1 MLYVLA
7 PVLVRVLLDGSG
19 HDSAEIDGTVERH
32 ATSSPTKQPV
42 PAPRYSAQ
50 SKANLELDIKDTASP
65 QPRKTAKSKIP
76 ELLKSPPKS
85 DKDRTLQT
93 EEAIKSPKS
102 PSAKSKIPI
111 KLKTHEQEI
120 IEIKTAVTKPSEPNF
135 QSQQEVE
142 TRTSTTTTY
151 SNQYVPSEDFEQ
163 LQKIRSFEI
172 PEISE
177 LRRQVSQE
185 DSLDPDLEELK
196 DGEVSCKTV
205 RKSTIMKSGSSEPEV
220 WTETVTTKTLPD
232 GRQDTWKS
240 VTSGSLQSEI
250 WDTQCSLDTSP
261 GSGNGD
267 LYTKNEAYRHELNS
281 DTDSEGSPQPR
292 RRSPSKR
299 RTLGSSS
306 GSDVALHEGAE
317 LSPLEDDQ
325 GTSLTANLLSKPCTY
340 PANLL
345 PIFIRQNSIP
355 CLIICHTLVN
365 EYITSAIGVLRVLQ
379 SFVKR
384 DL

>member
-42 PAPRYSAQ
+42 PAPRYSAK

-65 QPRKTAKSKIP
+65 QPRKSTKSKIP

-85 DKDRTLQT
+85 DKERNLQI
-93 EEAIKSPKS
+93 EEVGIKSPKEALS
-102 PSAKSKIPI
+102 PKSKIPI
-111 KLKTHEQEI
+111 KLKTSGLESEI
-120 IEIKTAVTKPSEPNF
+120 TETRKTADTKSSETDHFHKDIPF
-135 QSQQEVE
+135 TE
-142 TRTSTTTTY
+142 TITH
-151 SNQYVPSEDFEQ
+151 NLPPEEFEQ
-163 LQKIRSFEI
+163 LQKSIQRGFELT

-177 LRRQVSQE
+177 IRRQVMTSSQE
-185 DSLDPDLEELK
+185 NLMVQETSLDPDLEELLK
-196 DGEVSCKTV
+196 DGEVVSRIVK
-205 RKSTIMKSGSSEPEV
+205 KSTVTTKSGSSEPEV

-267 LYTKNEAYRHELNS
+267 LYTKNEAYRSELNS

-292 RRSPSKR
+292 RRSSSKR

-325 GTSLTANLLSKPCTY
+325 GTSLTANLLSKQCTY

-345 PIFIRQNSIP
+345 PIFVSQNIVFY
-355 CLIICHTLVN
+355 IITH
-365 EYITSAIGVLRVLQ
+365 
-379 SFVKR
+379 
-384 DL
+384 